1 MNSTVGRPRSLTDAQ
16 VAAILE
22 WHRNRKSFKQF
33 ARELG
38 VSQSTIQNCIRSCG
52 RYKQA
57 SPELRRIAI
66 RLRQGKFERL
76 VEQALA

>member
-38 VSQSTIQNCIRSCG
+38 VSQSTIRNCIECCG

-57 SPELRRIAI
+57 PPELRRAAI
-66 RLRQGKFERL
+66 RGRQRKFERL